1 MTDKNFD
8 AIVIGGGPGGYV
20 CAIRLAQLGFKTACV
35 EARDTL
41 GGTCLNVG
49 CIPSK
54 ALLES
59 SHHFHRAQ
67 HEFENHGIET
77 GKVKANI
84 KRMIARKDEVIDSN
98 VQGIEF
104 LFKKNGITWLKGFG
118 SLEGDGKV
126 KVSPK
131 KGDADVYSAKH
142 IILATGSE
150 PIEIPPAKYD
160 HKHIC
165 DSTDA
170 LEWDKAPKE
179 LVVIGGGVIGLEL
192 GSVWNRLGSNVVVV
206 EAMDK
211 ILGPTDKSVSNGL
224 LKALKKEGM
233 TIHTKTMLQ
242 STEVK
247 GGKVNLVCEQ
257 KGEKVEFSADKVL
270 VAVGRK
276 PYTDK
281 LGLDKAG
288 VKVDDRGRVDIDAHF
303 KTNVEGVYA
312 IGDVVKGPMLAH
324 KAEDEGVALA
334 EILAGQAGHI
344 DYNLIP
350 GIIYTWPEVATVGK
364 SEEELKASGVKFKKG
379 QFNFK
384 ANGRAKAMGDDDGLV
399 KILAHAD
406 TDEILGAHIVG
417 PNASELIAEIVV
429 AMEFKASSE
438 DVARTVHAHPT
449 LSEAVKEAA
458 LAVDGRA
465 IHS

>member
-35 EARDTL
+35 EARETL

-59 SHHFHRAQ
+59 SHHYHRAL

-84 KRMIARKDEVIDSN
+84 KRMVARKEEVIDSN
-98 VQGIEF
+98 VSGIEF
-104 LFKKNGITWLKGFG
+104 LFKKNGVTWLKGFG
-118 SLEGDGKV
+118 SLEGEGKV

-131 KGDADVYSAKH
+131 KGDAEIYSAKH
-142 IILATGSE
+142 IIIATGSE
-150 PIEIPPAKYD
+150 PVEIPPAKYD
-160 HKHIC
+160 HKNIC

-170 LEWDKAPKE
+170 LDWDKAPKD

-211 ILGPTDKSVSNGL
+211 ILGSIDKQISNQL
-224 LKALKKEGM
+224 LKCLKKEGM
-233 TIHTKTMLQ
+233 TVHLKTMLK

-247 GGKVNLVCEQ
+247 GGKVTLVCDQ
-257 KGEKVEFSADKVL
+257 KGETLELTADKVL

-276 PYTDK
+276 PYTDN
-281 LGLDKAG
+281 LGLEKAG
-288 VKVDDRGRVDIDAHF
+288 VKLDERGRVDIDAHF
-303 KTNVEGVYA
+303 QTNVAGVYA

-334 EILAGQAGHI
+334 EILAGQAGHVNY
-344 DYNLIP
+344 DAIP
-350 GIIYTWPEVATVGK
+350 GIVYTWPEVATVGK
-364 SEEELKASGVKFKKG
+364 SEEDLKAAGVKYKKG

-384 ANGRAKAMGDDDGLV
+384 ANGRAKAMGDDEGMV
-399 KILAHAD
+399 KILAD
-406 TDEILGAHIVG
+406 EKTDEILGAHIVG
-417 PNASELIAEIVV
+417 PNASELISEIVV
-429 AMEFKASSE
+429 AMEFKASAE

-449 LSEAVKEAA
+449 LAEAVKEAA

>member
-1 MTDKNFD
+1 MSDKNFD

-20 CAIRLAQLGFKTACV
+20 CAIRLAQLGLKTACV
-35 EARDTL
+35 ESRSTL

-59 SHHFHRAQ
+59 SHHYHRAL

-84 KRMIARKDEVIDSN
+84 KRMIKRKEEVIASN
-98 VQGIEF
+98 VDGIEF
-104 LFKKNGITWLKGFG
+104 LFRKNKVTWLKGFG
-118 SLEGDGKV
+118 SLEATGQV
-126 KVSPK
+126 KVTSDD
-131 KGDADVYSAKH
+131 GSSEIYTCDHTV
-142 IILATGSE
+142 IATGSA
-150 PIEIPPAKYD
+150 PIEIPPAKFD
-160 HKHIC
+160 HKNIC

-170 LEWDKAPKE
+170 LAWDKAPKD
-179 LVVIGGGVIGLEL
+179 LVVVGGGVIGLEL
-192 GSVWNRLGSNVVVV
+192 GSVWNRLGSNVIVI
-206 EAMDK
+206 EALDK
-211 ILGPTDKSVSNGL
+211 ILGPTDKSISNQL
-224 LKALKKEGM
+224 LKSLKKEGLK
-233 TIHTKTMLQ
+233 IHLNTMLK

-247 GGKVNLVCEQ
+247 SGKVKLVCEQ
-257 KGEKVEFSADKVL
+257 KGSVVEFLADKVL
-270 VAVGRK
+270 VAVGRRA
-276 PYTDK
+276 YTDK
-281 LGLDKAG
+281 LGLEKIGIEQDQ
-288 VKVDDRGRVDIDAHF
+288 RGRINIDANF
-303 KTNVEGVYA
+303 QTNVPGVYA

-324 KAEDEGVALA
+324 KAEDEGIAIA
-334 EILAGQAGHI
+334 EIIAGQAGHVN
-344 DYNLIP
+344 YETIP

-364 SEEELKASGVKFKKG
+364 SEEDLKKLGVKYRKG

-384 ANGRAKAMGDDDGLV
+384 ANGRAKAMADDDGLV
-399 KILAHAD
+399 KILAD
-406 TDEILGAHIVG
+406 QETDEILGAHIVG

-438 DVARTVHAHPT
+438 DVARTVHGHPT